1 MIEIKFGITINEDE
15 IHCGVGKIPALVNRF
30 NSHLERMNESG
41 QFEYVINGDKKFVV
55 FVPDWLDAGSQ
66 VCNFAWTSEDR
77 DDVTGFLESLAKF
90 PQIFCK
96 VIPALPL

>member
-1 MIEIKFGITINEDE
+1 
-15 IHCGVGKIPALVNRF
+15 
-30 NSHLERMNESG
+30 MNESG
-41 QFEYVINGDKKFVV
+41 QFEYVINGDKFFVV

-66 VCNFAWTSEDR
+66 VCNFAWTSENR

>member
-1 MIEIKFGITINEDE
+1 MINVKFDVTINEDD
-15 IHCGVGKIPALVNRF
+15 IHCEAGNIPALVNIF
-30 NSHLERMNESG
+30 NAHLERMDEPC
-41 QFEYVINGDKKFVV
+41 QFEYMINGDKFFVV

-66 VCNFAWTSEDR
+66 VCNFAWTSENR
-77 DDVTGFLESLAKF
+77 DDVTGFLQSLAKF